1 MLKRRFNIGENR
13 IQPLS
18 DGAERGLIQ
27 TCYIGLCLS
36 AVVMLS
42 ACSSGGTSDLEGFV
56 AKVKAGNPGRVE
68 PLPELKLFEKYAYSA
83 YLDEI
88 KDPFITWETINPKV
102 DRLKSASGG
111 VNDGVFPDGERA
123 REALE
128 SYPLET
134 LTMMGTLEYSN
145 ENWGLIKAPDGI
157 IYRVKS
163 GNYMGQNHGKISKIN
178 SEDIALTE
186 IVSDGLGGWE
196 NRPVEL
202 SLNED

>member
-1 MLKRRFNIGENR
+1 MLKKKTHSSLSGFVR
-13 IQPLS
+13 ILFS
-18 DGAERGLIQ
+18 TLLI
-27 TCYIGLCLS
+27 TFILGS
-36 AVVMLS
+36 T

-157 IYRVKS
+157 IYRVKN